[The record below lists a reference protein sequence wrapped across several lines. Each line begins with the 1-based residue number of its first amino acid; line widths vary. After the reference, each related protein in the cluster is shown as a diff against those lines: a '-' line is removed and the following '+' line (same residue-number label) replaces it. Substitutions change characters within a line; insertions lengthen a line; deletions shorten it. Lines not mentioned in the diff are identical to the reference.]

1 MNQNY
6 LEIIGGI
13 VAIIGSIFLL
23 LGSIGLLRMPDAY
36 NRIQAGTKA
45 STLGT
50 ILSIASLFFFFPAWA
65 GKLVVLVLFV
75 LITNPVSSHVLARA
89 AYHIKVP
96 LSKRTEVDQL
106 KEKEE
111 IEESR
116 RAHLRKVKT
125 HKEGV

>member
-1 MNQNY
+1 MNQET

-13 VAIIGSIFLL
+13 VAIIGSIFLF
-23 LGSIGLLRMPDAY
+23 LGSLGLIRMPDAY

-50 ILSIASLFFFFPAWA
+50 ILSVASLFFFAPEWT

-75 LITNPVSSHVLARA
+75 LITNPVSSHVMARA

-96 LSKRTEVDQL
+96 LSKITEVDQL
-106 KEKEE
+106 KDKE
-111 IEESR
+111 IDESR
-116 RAHLRKVKT
+116 HAHLRKVRT
-125 HKEGV
+125 QKEGV